1 MVELELR
8 EFECFRQGEL
18 VLEILEL
25 ETLPATKLVECG
37 TSRQE
42 ISVKESNI
50 EVLGLEAY
58 EIWLLVLLDCSNRF
72 SAGETSVTRIS
83 EFRLF

>member
-18 VLEILEL
+18 VQKIPEL
-25 ETLPATKLVECG
+25 ETLPATKLVERG

-42 ISVKESNI
+42 ISVRESSI
-50 EVLGLEAY
+50 EFLGLEAY
-58 EIWLLVLLDCSNRF
+58 EIWLLVLLDC
-72 SAGETSVTRIS
+72 
-83 EFRLF
+83 